1 MDAPGTGA
9 YDGAGDGWTSVT
21 GAVAARWAAASWP
34 GVATLM
40 FVGCGAA
47 GGGGMGAGVATG
59 AADDAAAA
67 LEMVT
72 TVAVTMGGEEKVAGT
87 AEGRHGGGDMAW

>member
-1 MDAPGTGA
+1 
-9 YDGAGDGWTSVT
+9 
-21 GAVAARWAAASWP
+21 
-34 GVATLM
+34 
-40 FVGCGAA
+40 
-47 GGGGMGAGVATG
+47 MGAGVATG